1 MLTSDS
7 AVEPLQSP
15 RGPQSLDAIY
25 LLTPTSQNVNRIIAD
40 FEGRRTYK
48 SAHLYFIDGE
58 LAVSAINEPR
68 AHLQVWTM
76 PWRRD

>member
-1 MLTSDS
+1 MLTLHS

-58 LAVSAINEPR
+58 LDGIRNTESR
-68 AHLQVWTM
+68 AHS
-76 PWRRD
+76 